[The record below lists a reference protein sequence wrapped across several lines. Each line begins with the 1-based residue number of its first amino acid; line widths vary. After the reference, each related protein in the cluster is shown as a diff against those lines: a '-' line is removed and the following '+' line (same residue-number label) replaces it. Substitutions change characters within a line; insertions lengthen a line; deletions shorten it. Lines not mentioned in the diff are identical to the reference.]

1 MHNSEGMTGALT
13 MHINEVMIGA
23 LSMHIN
29 EGMIGALS
37 MHNSQDMTRDFPIH
51 NIKEITMQ
59 GHFQQANGLRMD
71 YRHVHTRLCTNVVP
85 MNIAC
90 I

>member
-1 MHNSEGMTGALT
+1 MYDQTLPMHNSEGMTGALT
-13 MHINEVMIGA
+13 MHINEVMIGV
-23 LSMHIN
+23 LP
-29 EGMIGALS
+29 
-37 MHNSQDMTRDFPIH
+37 MHNCQDMTRALPIH

-71 YRHVHTRLCTNVVP
+71 YRHVHNRLCTNVVP